1 MGGTKVVTL
10 SLGVVVLWVKMF
22 FRSFPNDPVI
32 GRNVEKEGRFSL
44 PFHKTACSALRH
56 CEVAVRNNE
65 LQEK

>member
-1 MGGTKVVTL
+1 MGGTKVVSL

-32 GRNVEKEGRFSL
+32 DRNVEKEGRFFS
-44 PFHKTACSALRH
+44 FHKTAHSALRH
-56 CEVAVRNNE
+56 CEVAVRNNK